1 MLFVLAFFGFEVK
14 TSLYCVINL
23 VTSAFSSHD
32 SLSLIWISESVD
44 LELSSG
50 ATLMT
55 ISSVGW
61 IKPMEVRDFSVISD
75 WVTLSTVIWN
85 CPLMLGITRDR
96 VAYRPGILGPIFG
109 SKSPGN
115 KELFVEDLTRR
126 TVSERGGIVTFSHNL
141 TLAVFDDKPDNES
154 FPN

>member
-1 MLFVLAFFGFEVK
+1 MIIRCSNSVVCFGFFGFEAK

-75 WVTLSTVIWN
+75 GVTLSTVIWN
-85 CPLMLGITRDR
+85 CPLMLGIMRDR

-115 KELFVEDLTRR
+115 KELFVEDLY
-126 TVSERGGIVTFSHNL
+126 G
-141 TLAVFDDKPDNES
+141 KPDKRQIIVLIILAGRK
-154 FPN
+154 F